1 MATLKNSVI
10 GSQRQKNNIVE
21 HGVIARLIHLLVDP
35 DMNSKVKTDVVYIL
49 GSIINGSESNLKS
62 LNEADLANIL
72 LQVGTSQYTYKQTRV
87 TFLSQGLTS
96 RDGKLMSACLWCLQ
110 SLFRSKT
117 PLFSDLENDSVP
129 SQCQVIYA
137 DPATVPL
144 LIGLLEADDT
154 SATHQIAACDVLTSC
169 CRSTEHQNSLVSS
182 GLLTSLTSVLASHV
196 TSVQLAGLHCLASL
210 IYNNTPA
217 GTALTTTSCRGKSL
231 LSLAVYFT
239 GREHGV
245 DIQLAAGRV
254 LTYLYRAEVNIRVIL
269 LTSIYELYAR
279 CCQRLR
285 LRPWSRTGCCP
296 AWSGCARRRRRPT
309 TGSSRQRHSPISS
322 R

>member
-1 MATLKNSVI
+1 M
-10 GSQRQKNNIVE
+10 
-21 HGVIARLIHLLVDP
+21 
-35 DMNSKVKTDVVYIL
+35 
-49 GSIINGSESNLKS
+49 
-62 LNEADLANIL
+62 
-72 LQVGTSQYTYKQTRV
+72 
-87 TFLSQGLTS
+87 
-96 RDGKLMSACLWCLQ
+96 
-110 SLFRSKT
+110 FRSQT

-129 SQCQVIYA
+129 AQCQVIYT

-144 LIGLLEADDT
+144 LIGLLEAEDT

-169 CRSTEHQNSLVSS
+169 CRSTEHQNSLVAS

-217 GTALTTTSCRGKSL
+217 GTSLTITTYRGKSL

-254 LTYLYRAEVNIRVIL
+254 LTYLYRAEVSILILKQGVTSWGGLKFILNLDKNISAEKL
-269 LTSIYELYAR
+269 KKY
-279 CCQRLR
+279 
-285 LRPWSRTGCCP
+285 SRKKNKREGK
-296 AWSGCARRRRRPT
+296 
-309 TGSSRQRHSPISS
+309 PIN
-322 R
+322 